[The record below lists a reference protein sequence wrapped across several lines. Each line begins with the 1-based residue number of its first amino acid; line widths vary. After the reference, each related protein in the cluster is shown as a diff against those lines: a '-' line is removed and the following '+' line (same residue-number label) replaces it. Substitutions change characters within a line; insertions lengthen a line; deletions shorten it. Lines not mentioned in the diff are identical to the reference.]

1 MYQFTRQTLL
11 AVVLSASAIAQ
22 ADSTCSVA
30 PSYYPVRGAHQHGWR
45 PELEDRTSSKTKFLC
60 GNEARQKAVSS
71 NFNIDKHAATDI
83 FAELDTPLIAVVD
96 GTIRVSKDD
105 GKDFG
110 GNSLT
115 LTDSC
120 GTKYYYAHLNRFADG
135 IETSRQ
141 VEAGTVIGYMGKTG
155 NAAKTMQHLHISIT
169 TAANRKL
176 NPYIV
181 FAAVEANACPQ

>member
-22 ADSTCSVA
+22 ADSTCSVQ
-30 PSYYPVRGAHQHGWR
+30 PSYYPVRGAHQHGWH
-45 PELEDRTSSKTKFLC
+45 PDLEDRTGSKTKFLC
-60 GNEARQKAVSS
+60 GTEARQKAVSS
-71 NFNIDKHAATDI
+71 NFHSGHEATDI
-83 FAELDTPLIAVVD
+83 FAELDTSLVAVVG

-115 LTDSC
+115 LTDNC

-135 IETSRQ
+135 IETGSQ
-141 VEAGTVIGYMGKTG
+141 VESGTVIGYMGKTG

-181 FAAVEANACPQ
+181 FDAVEAKACPQ